1 MKAWGN
7 RPGGWWLVIGVAIG
21 VSTLS
26 WVSRL
31 LPGVVGGA
39 VVAVGAAVGAALTQR
54 GHHLVEEGV
63 RQSTEVKSRLLV
75 DDRGRLPRVAD
86 VEDLIEIGVHPAA
99 PTAGAACSGSAAARV
114 PPFVRRDRSD
124 DIEEA
129 LRAHRFVLVVGE
141 STAGKSRTAFEAVR
155 AVLPD
160 AEFVVPD
167 PAEPASVRAA
177 VAASRRPHRSVVW
190 LDDVERYLGTGG
202 LTLSLLRELTGRDG
216 VVIVATIRAHE
227 RARFTDVRTAG
238 APESRDGARGLGA
251 GLQVLAKAH
260 EIRLERRWAE
270 GEVAR
275 AREWGW
281 QDERIAQAV
290 DSAGRYGIAEFLAA
304 GPQLFA
310 AWQDAWAPEGDHV
323 RGAALVA
330 AAVEARRAGWH
341 RPLPVAL
348 LRELHEEHLAARGGP
363 VLRPE
368 SWDAAL
374 DWATTPFFATSS
386 LLLPH
391 HATEDHYYVFD
402 YLADAIDT
410 APEFTAILEGTWG
423 LLIAAAD
430 PALCE
435 DLGWAAL
442 SWAEPVIAQGAFQRA
457 WGLGVRAAAVGLAR
471 VQGDALRF
479 EEACRLLRTALDSAL
494 PDTDPDVLFA
504 LRSSL
509 AWWSGASGD
518 PREALALAAELYEE
532 AVRRYG
538 EDHPQTLEMA
548 LSRARWTGHCDRP
561 EEALALALTAAER
574 SVRALGASH
583 PSTLS
588 CRFEVAAWTML
599 GGHLADAVH
608 LWRELVDD
616 AQRLLGPYD
625 GLTRDARWNLAHV
638 LRRTG
643 EEEAALDV
651 LSEVIEARRVAYGD
665 GHPMT
670 FAVRLQHAG
679 QTGAA
684 GRKAEALDLLALLVE
699 DTARALGSHD
709 ALALAARHQRALW
722 TAHSGQITDAV
733 AAFRTLLADC
743 EAALGRDHALTRDTR
758 ARLHRPDAEIWFYNA
773 PSW

>member
-1 MKAWGN
+1 M
-7 RPGGWWLVIGVAIG
+7 
-21 VSTLS
+21 
-26 WVSRL
+26 SRL

-39 VVAVGAAVGAALTQR
+39 MVAVGAAVGAALTQR
-54 GHHLVEEGV
+54 GHLLVEEGV
-63 RQSTEVKSRLLV
+63 RQSTEVKSRLLA
-75 DDRGRLPRVAD
+75 DDRGRLPRVTD
-86 VEDLIEIGVHPAA
+86 VEDLIEIGVHPAT
-99 PTAGAACSGSAAARV
+99 PTSAVDHSDSVAARV

-141 STAGKSRTAFEAVR
+141 STAGKSRAAFEAVK

-160 AEFVVPD
+160 AVFVVPD
-167 PAEPASVRAA
+167 PAEPASVRTAA
-177 VAASRRPHRSVVW
+177 AALRRTDRSVVW
-190 LDDVERYLGTGG
+190 LDDVERYLGTDG
-202 LTLSLLRELTGRDG
+202 LTLRLLRELTGRDG

-227 RARFTDVRTAG
+227 RARLTDARTAG
-238 APESRDGARGLGA
+238 AAEIREGARGLGA
-251 GLQVLAKAH
+251 GLHILAKAH

-275 AREWGW
+275 ARERGRR
-281 QDERIAQAV
+281 DERIAQAV

-310 AWQDAWAPEGDHV
+310 AWQDAWAPEGEHV

-368 SWDAAL
+368 DWDAAL

-391 HATEDHYYVFD
+391 PAVEDHYYVFD

-410 APEFTAILEGTWG
+410 APEFTAILDGTWG
-423 LLIAAAD
+423 RLIAAAD
-430 PALCE
+430 PASCE

-442 SWAEPVIAQGAFQRA
+442 SWAEPAIAQDAFQRA

-471 VQGDALRF
+471 VHGDALRF
-479 EEACRLLRTALDSAL
+479 EEACQVLRAALDPAL

-509 AWWSGASGD
+509 AWWSGASGN
-518 PREALALAAELYEE
+518 PREALALATALYEE
-532 AVRRYG
+532 AVRRHG
-538 EDHPQTLEMA
+538 EDHPETLEMA
-548 LSRARWTGHCDRP
+548 LSRARWSGHCDRP
-561 EEALALALTAAER
+561 EEALTLALTAAER

-583 PSTLS
+583 PTTLS

-599 GGHLADAVH
+599 SGRLADALR

-616 AQRLLGPYD
+616 AQRLLGLYD
-625 GLTRDARWNLAHV
+625 GLTRDARWNLAYV

-651 LSEVIEARRVAYGD
+651 LSEVVEARSVSYGD
-665 GHPMT
+665 DHPMT
-670 FAVRLQHAG
+670 FAIRLQHAG

-684 GRKAEALDLLALLVE
+684 GRKAEALDLLAPLVD
-699 DTARALGSHD
+699 DTARVLGSHD
-709 ALALAARHQRALW
+709 PLALAARHQRALW
-722 TAHSGQITDAV
+722 TAHLGRGAEAD
-733 AAFRTLLADC
+733 AAFRALLADC
-743 EAALGRDHALTRDTR
+743 ESVLGQDHELTRDIR
-758 ARLHRPDAEIWFYNA
+758 ARLERPDAEIWFYNA